1 MKLTPNIEIENLTVK
16 YRHYESASR
25 SIKLNLLTSNHAHK
39 RVKAA
44 LDDVSLCVYPGEVI
58 GIIGRNGAGKS
69 TLAKAIVGSVRPAS
83 GWVRT
88 DGVLTAMIEL
98 GAGLNQDMT
107 PRENVALHSAIYSY
121 ELSDVDRRAA
131 DICAWAGLT
140 EYLDKPLRTFSS
152 GMNARFAFSLNTDMK
167 PDILILDEILS
178 VGDFDFQSKS
188 LERTKELMRGGTSVI
203 LVSHDMGSIKN
214 FSSRVLWLDSGKV
227 AGIGSASE
235 IVPQYENHPIK

>member
-1 MKLTPNIEIENLTVK
+1 MKKPPTIEVSNLTVR
-16 YRHYESASR
+16 YRQYESASR
-25 SIKLNLLTSNHAHK
+25 SIKINLLTNKHGSK
-39 RVKAA
+39 KTRAA
-44 LDDVSLCVYPGEVI
+44 LENISFSVFPGEVI

-69 TLAKAIVGSVRPAS
+69 TLAKAIVGSVRPAG

-121 ELSDVDRRAA
+121 DLSDVDRRAI
-131 DICAWAGLT
+131 DVCSWAGLSD
-140 EYLDKPLRTFSS
+140 YIDKPLRTFSS

-178 VGDFDFQSKS
+178 VGDFEFQAKS
-188 LERTKELMRGGTSVI
+188 LERTKELMDGGTSVI
-203 LVSHDMGSIKN
+203 LVSHDMNSIRK
-214 FSSRVLWLDSGKV
+214 FSSKVLWLD
-227 AGIGSASE
+227 AGRIAGFAGAEE
-235 IVPQYENHPIK
+235 IVSHYEAQSN

>member
-1 MKLTPNIEIENLTVK
+1 MSQSPTIEIDSLTIR

-25 SIKLNLLTSNHAHK
+25 SIKLNLLSNKHGSRK
-39 RVKAA
+39 TKAA
-44 LDDVSLCVYPGEVI
+44 LEDISFKVYPGEVI

-69 TLAKAIVGSVRPAS
+69 TLAKAIVGSVRPVG

-121 ELSDVDRRAA
+121 DSSDVNRRAL
-131 DICAWAGLT
+131 DVCSWAGLSD
-140 EYLDKPLRTFSS
+140 YIDKPLRTFSS

-178 VGDFDFQSKS
+178 VGDFEFQAKS
-188 LERTKELMRGGTSVI
+188 LERTKELMNGGTSVI
-203 LVSHDMGSIKN
+203 LVSHDMGSIRK
-214 FSSRVLWLDSGKV
+214 FCSKVLWLNSGKI
-227 AGIGSASE
+227 AGLGEVDE
-235 IVPQYENHPIK
+235 IVSKYEAHSY

>member
-1 MKLTPNIEIENLTVK
+1 MSKSPTIEIDNLTVR

-25 SIKLNLLTSNHAHK
+25 SLKLNLLTNKHGNK
-39 RVKAA
+39 ETRAA
-44 LDDVSLCVYPGEVI
+44 LEGVSLSVFPGEVI
-58 GIIGRNGAGKS
+58 GVIGRNGAGKS
-69 TLAKAIVGSVRPAS
+69 TLAKAIVGSVRPAV

-88 DGVLTAMIEL
+88 NGVLTAMIEL

-121 ELSDVDRRAA
+121 DLADIDRRAM
-131 DICAWAGLT
+131 DVCSWAGLS
-140 EYLDKPLRTFSS
+140 EHIDKPLRTFSS

-178 VGDFDFQSKS
+178 VGDFEFQAKS
-188 LERTKELMRGGTSVI
+188 LERTKELMKGGTSVI
-203 LVSHDMGSIKN
+203 LVSHDMGSIKK

-227 AGIGSASE
+227 VDLADAE
-235 IVPQYENHPIK
+235 KIVSKYESHQN